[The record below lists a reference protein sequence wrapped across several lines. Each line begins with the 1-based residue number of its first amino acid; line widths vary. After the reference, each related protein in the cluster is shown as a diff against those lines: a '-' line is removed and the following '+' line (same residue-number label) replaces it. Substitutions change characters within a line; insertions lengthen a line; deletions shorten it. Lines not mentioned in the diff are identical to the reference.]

1 MSSRPNNAGPNS
13 LSKIHGIVQ
22 VDIARRQQRTRREW
36 LGVDDDGAEDD
47 GEAVC
52 VGVCET
58 EKNLLAPVPKHKAG
72 THQVEKQE
80 SWQTSGATPM
90 PALTTR

>member
-1 MSSRPNNAGPNS
+1 MQPIKTIETVSYEFQAHNAGPNS

-22 VDIARRQQRTRREW
+22 VIISRRQRRTRRKW

-52 VGVCET
+52 VGVCKT
-58 EKNLLAPVPKHKAG
+58 EKNMLAPARAEGRNSP
-72 THQVEKQE
+72 
-80 SWQTSGATPM
+80 S
-90 PALTTR
+90 

>member
-22 VDIARRQQRTRREW
+22 VNISRRRERTRRKW
-36 LGVDDDGAEDD
+36 LGVDDAGAEDD

-52 VGVCET
+52 VGVCKT

-72 THQVEKQE
+72 D
-80 SWQTSGATPM
+80 G
-90 PALTTR
+90 